1 MGFTGLAIGAAMEG
15 LRPIVE
21 YMYIDLTLLAMD
33 QIMNQAAK
41 LRYMTSD
48 IDRIFNVIYT
58 PKPVFF

>member
-1 MGFTGLAIGAAMEG
+1 MEG